1 MKRDSFGFKFKHQP
15 QPLYAK
21 LLHECWCCHV
31 VGLKPGV
38 LATHLGDYGMRDF
51 LRRRYQESDLSPEGL
66 CAECAATPRPK
77 SESSVQR

>member
-1 MKRDSFGFKFKHQP
+1 MERDSLGFRLKH

-21 LLHECWCCHV
+21 LLHECWCCHA

-51 LRRRYQESDLSPEGL
+51 LRGRYEELYLSPEGL
-66 CAECAATPRPK
+66 CARCLTTPPPEA
-77 SESSVQR
+77 ESSDQR